1 MSDLFP
7 ILTSPGKIG
16 TLELKNRI
24 VLPPMGTDAGRDG
37 FVTDAIVNRY
47 AENAKGGTGLI
58 ITEVT
63 CVDPPL
69 GINTAQ
75 YIALSDDKYI
85 PGFRRITDVIHQYGS
100 KCAIQLSHAG
110 RGMDNCIPITDA

>member
-85 PGFRRITDVIHQYGS
+85 PGFPGS
-100 KCAIQLSHAG
+100 PTLFISMVPSARSSSA
-110 RGMDNCIPITDA
+110 MPDAAPIWMYCTS

>member
-47 AENAKGGTGLI
+47 AENAKGGT
-58 ITEVT
+58 
-63 CVDPPL
+63 
-69 GINTAQ
+69 
-75 YIALSDDKYI
+75 S
-85 PGFRRITDVIHQYGS
+85 
-100 KCAIQLSHAG
+100 
-110 RGMDNCIPITDA
+110 

>member
-58 ITEVT
+58 ITGVT
-63 CVDPPL
+63 FSDGKVEP
-69 GINTAQ
+69 NT
-75 YIALSDDKYI
+75 S
-85 PGFRRITDVIHQYGS
+85 R
-100 KCAIQLSHAG
+100 
-110 RGMDNCIPITDA
+110 